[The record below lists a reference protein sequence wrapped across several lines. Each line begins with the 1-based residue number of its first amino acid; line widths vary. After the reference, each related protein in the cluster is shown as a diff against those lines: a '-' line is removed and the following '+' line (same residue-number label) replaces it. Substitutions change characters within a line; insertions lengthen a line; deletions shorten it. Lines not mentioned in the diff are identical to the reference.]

1 MIKKVCFI
9 VFFAFTLSVPAR
21 ALEAADKVRVAI
33 TNLNMSFLPA
43 GVALK
48 KGFFRDE
55 GMDVELIRM
64 NTPNTVTALMTG
76 DIGYTLLFGSV
87 VRAAVRGMPIRAL
100 ASLLDS
106 PTHALIARPEY
117 KSVKE
122 LKGKILGIGNFGGT
136 DDVAARMMF
145 KHFGVDPEKDLKI
158 IVLGTDRA
166 RLAGLKEN
174 LVDVAVIAPPGD
186 ALGKQMGFNVLAR
199 AYEVFNF
206 PFIGVGA
213 NVKTIKEKPA
223 EVKKVIKAMIR
234 ANRFIR
240 EDKRGA
246 VNVLVEWGRVEREQA
261 LDSYDSTV
269 KVFNA
274 DGNIPLEGLRLV
286 IDQAKAE
293 QKVTKDVP
301 VSEVIDLAPLR
312 EAQRELGIKAQ

>member
-1 MIKKVCFI
+1 MMKKLCGFLWIAFVL
-9 VFFAFTLSVPAR
+9 FALVPP
-21 ALEAADKVRVAI
+21 LEAAEKVRLAI

-48 KGFFRDE
+48 RGFFGDE
-55 GMDVELIRM
+55 GLDVEIIRM
-64 NTPNTVTALMTG
+64 NVPTTVTALLTG
-76 DIGYTLLFGSV
+76 DIGYTLLFGSI
-87 VRAAVRGMPIRAL
+87 VRAALRGMPIRAL
-100 ASLLDS
+100 ASLLDA

-117 KSVKE
+117 KSVRD

-145 KHFGVDPEKDLKI
+145 KHFGVDPEKDLRI
-158 IVLGTDRA
+158 VVLGSDRA

-186 ALGKQMGFNVLAR
+186 ALGKQMGFNVLTR
-199 AYEVFNF
+199 AYEVFSF

-213 NVKTIKEKPA
+213 NVKSIKEKPA
-223 EVKKVIKAMIR
+223 EAKKVVKALVR

-240 EDKRGA
+240 EDRQAA
-246 VNVLVEWGRVEREQA
+246 VHVLVEWGKVDRAQA
-261 LDSYDSTV
+261 EASYDSTV

-293 QKVTKDVP
+293 LKLTKDVP
-301 VSEVIDLAPLR
+301 VGEVIDLAPLR
-312 EAQRELGIKAQ
+312 EAQKELGIKEK

>member
-1 MIKKVCFI
+1 
-9 VFFAFTLSVPAR
+9 
-21 ALEAADKVRVAI
+21 
-33 TNLNMSFLPA
+33 
-43 GVALK
+43 
-48 KGFFRDE
+48 
-55 GMDVELIRM
+55 
-64 NTPNTVTALMTG
+64 
-76 DIGYTLLFGSV
+76 
-87 VRAAVRGMPIRAL
+87 
-100 ASLLDS
+100 
-106 PTHALIARPEY
+106 
-117 KSVKE
+117 
-122 LKGKILGIGNFGGT
+122 
-136 DDVAARMMF
+136 MMF

-301 VSEVIDLAPLR
+301 VSEEIDLAPLR